1 MARVQLLLCF
11 TCLLASV
18 TLMEV
23 VSAHLI
29 KIKPSL
35 PQIEDPKTV
44 NNLTRLKVVMVF
56 VSDLEKECPK
66 TNKFKAFFDKL
77 RAYAKKEESEES
89 MKLIAEQQRERERDQ
104 RGILKWETVI
114 ARITNTMV
122 QGTATNSSFSS
133 GASFK
138 DTTGSGSPSG
148 SHTSSPSGSAGP
160 TGSSSS
166 GSQSSAT
173 TGRTRG

>member
-44 NNLTRLKVVMVF
+44 NVIEPYTVKS
-56 VSDLEKECPK
+56 SDGLC
-66 TNKFKAFFDKL
+66 
-77 RAYAKKEESEES
+77 
-89 MKLIAEQQRERERDQ
+89 I
-104 RGILKWETVI
+104 
-114 ARITNTMV
+114 
-122 QGTATNSSFSS
+122 
-133 GASFK
+133 
-138 DTTGSGSPSG
+138 
-148 SHTSSPSGSAGP
+148 
-160 TGSSSS
+160 
-166 GSQSSAT
+166 
-173 TGRTRG
+173 

>member
-1 MARVQLLLCF
+1 
-11 TCLLASV
+11 
-18 TLMEV
+18 
-23 VSAHLI
+23 
-29 KIKPSL
+29 
-35 PQIEDPKTV
+35 
-44 NNLTRLKVVMVF
+44 MVF

-77 RAYAKKEESEES
+77 RAYAKVCFPNSMWGLRLWVAASSKEESEES